1 MKSLLSAALAA
12 FLVAA
17 LPAAVAQNKSEG
29 KDAKPAKQDMR
40 AMQRIAQANMAEVE
54 TGKVALDKASSGE
67 VKKFAQHM
75 VDDHGKMLQEA
86 QQMAQSKGMKV
97 PEKPDAKHAAALK
110 MLQGLSGEQFDRRY
124 MNQMVK
130 DHEDTLNL
138 LKKTSSS
145 AKDPDLKAA
154 AQKAAPDVEQHLK
167 MAKDIQ
173 SSLGGGK
180 NEKSS
185 EKSGSKKQ

>member
-1 MKSLLSAALAA
+1 MKSLFSAALAA

-17 LPAAVAQNKSEG
+17 LPVAVAQSKSEG
-29 KDAKPAKQDMR
+29 KDAKPAKQDMH
-40 AMQRIAQANMAEVE
+40 AMQKIAQANMAEVE
-54 TGKVALDKASSGE
+54 SGKVALGKAASGE

-97 PEKPDAKHAAALK
+97 PAKPDAKHQAALK

-130 DHEDTLNL
+130 DHEDTLKL
-138 LKKTSSS
+138 LQKTSTS

-154 AQKAAPDVEQHLK
+154 AQKAAPDVEEHLK
-167 MAKDIQ
+167 MARQ
-173 SSLGGGK
+173 VQASLGGG
-180 NEKSS
+180 SS
-185 EKSGSKKQ
+185 SKGSSARQSKQQ